1 MNVLKARRIAFAAL
15 PLLVL
20 LPVVGCRKHRGST
33 DLKPNVQ
40 HVVANPQLAILKWS
54 NYSDYQPQVKT
65 FYEAR
70 EYALAWTDDGKI
82 APQAETFLQYFANAA
97 KKGLRPEDYD
107 ASRWPQRVS
116 RIRAIESHHDTSENA
131 QDQVAQF
138 DAAMT
143 ITAMRYLSDLHS
155 GRVNPQHLNF
165 DIDVPAKR
173 AAFDLPAFL
182 NNSIVE
188 AEDVDSAVAS
198 VEPQNPLYR
207 QTLDALDRYRSLA
220 QQQIANPGRPLDAM
234 VPATK
239 QLTVG
244 TAYPVDKLYAL
255 AQRLSLEGDLA
266 QPPAGLSTVGTV
278 YSQELSDAVKHYQQR
293 HGITPDGK
301 LGQATIDSL
310 NVPMTTRVQELELS
324 LERWRWL
331 DGPYQQPRLLENLAE
346 FVVRA
351 YEPDHTLAF
360 KMKTVN
366 GQAKGNHD
374 TPVFT
379 RTMKYLVFRPYW
391 NVPPSII
398 KKELMVHINKSGVGY
413 LASKNYEVTKS
424 DGTPV
429 SGYSAADIEHLRY
442 MVREKPGPGNS
453 LGLVKFMFPN
463 EYDVYMHSTPELN
476 LFNLTR
482 RDRSHGCVR
491 LEHADQM
498 AEWVLR
504 DQGDWDAD
512 KIAAA
517 MHDDQKNNHTISLKT
532 QLPVVIFYL
541 TAMPDEDGTT
551 HFFNDIYGYDKQLQ
565 DILDKGMPYPSSP
578 AKVNPHVAP
587 GETV

>member
-1 MNVLKARRIAFAAL
+1 MNVFASPRRMRVVPVLAVSAL
-15 PLLVL
+15 LLVS
-20 LPVVGCRKHRGST
+20 GCRKHRGST
-33 DLKPNVQ
+33 DLAPKVQ
-40 HVVANPQLAILKWS
+40 HVVASPQLTILKWT
-54 NYSDYQPQVKT
+54 NYSDYQAQVKT

-70 EYALAWTDDGKI
+70 EYALAWTVDGKLT
-82 APQAETFLQYFANAA
+82 PQAETLIRAFSTAYQ
-97 KKGLRPEDYD
+97 KGLRPDDYD
-107 ASRWPQRVS
+107 ASRWPQRVQ
-116 RIRAIESHHDTSENA
+116 RLDGIDRSHDSSANA
-131 QDQVAQF
+131 QDQIAQF

-143 ITAMRYLSDLHS
+143 ISAMRYLSDLHS

-173 AAFDLPAFL
+173 AKFDLAAFL
-182 NNSIVE
+182 NDKIVE
-188 AEDVDSAVAS
+188 ADEVESAVAS
-198 VEPQNPLYR
+198 IEPQNPMYTGTLQALQQYLALAR
-207 QTLDALDRYRSLA
+207 QQTVAPST
-220 QQQIANPGRPLDAM
+220 PLQPVA
-234 VPATK
+234 K

-244 TAYPVDKLYAL
+244 QPYPAVELYAL
-255 AQRLSLEGDLA
+255 ATRLSLEGDL
-266 QPPAGLSTVGTV
+266 QGSPAGQSTVGTV
-278 YSQELSDAVKHYQQR
+278 YSQEISDAVKHYQAR
-293 HGITPDGK
+293 HGLTADGK
-301 LGQATIDSL
+301 LGQPTIDSL
-310 NVPMTTRVQELELS
+310 NVPFDARVQQLSLS

-331 DGPYQQPRLLENLAE
+331 DDPYMQPRLLENLAE

-366 GQAKGNHD
+366 GQAKGDHD

-398 KKELMVHINKSGVGY
+398 KKELLGHIQRSGVGY
-413 LASKNYEVTKS
+413 LASKNFEVTTS

-429 SGYSAADIEHLRY
+429 NGYSATDIEHLRY
-442 MVREKPGPGNS
+442 AVREKPGPKNS

-498 AEWVLR
+498 AEWVLNG
-504 DQGDWDAD
+504 QGDWDAD
-512 KIAAA
+512 KIKEA
-517 MHDDQKNNHTISLKT
+517 MNAEDKNNKTVSLKT
-532 QLPVVIFYL
+532 PLPVVIFYL
-541 TAMPDEDGTT
+541 TATPDEDGTT
-551 HFFNDIYGYDKQLQ
+551 HFFDDIYGYDKQLQ
-565 DILDKGMPYPSSP
+565 QILDKGMPYPSDP
-578 AKVNPHVAP
+578 AKVNPRLTP